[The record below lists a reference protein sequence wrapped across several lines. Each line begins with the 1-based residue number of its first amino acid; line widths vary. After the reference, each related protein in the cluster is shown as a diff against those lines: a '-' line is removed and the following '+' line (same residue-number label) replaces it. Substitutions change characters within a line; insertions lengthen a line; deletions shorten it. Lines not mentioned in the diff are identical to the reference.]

1 MPKTSKLFEG
11 VKIFDLTWAGVGPT
25 SMKYFAEYGAEIVK
39 VESQL
44 KPDPLRTLPPFVD
57 NKVGLDRSQTYG
69 RKNNNKYSLALN
81 LNHPRTKEVT
91 RRLIEWADVIAESF
105 APGAMQRWALD
116 YKEVRKLKPDIIMM
130 STSMQGQTGP
140 ASRHPGYGY
149 PLSSLTGFTY
159 ITGWPDRPP
168 AGAFGPF
175 TDFIA
180 PLYCVVALGAALD
193 YKQRTGKGQH
203 LDLSQY
209 ECGLQFLSPMILDYV
224 VNGREFNRRGNYSDC
239 AAPHGVYRC
248 RGEDRWCAIAVF
260 TDNEWRSFCRVLGNP
275 SWSQEPRFATL
286 EGRGQNADEI
296 DKLIEEWTV
305 KHSADEVMN
314 LMQTAGVPAGVAQ
327 TSEDLL
333 NDPQLKHYNA
343 FATVAHPEM
352 GSCTCQAASVKL
364 TKTPPV
370 EIIRP
375 PLLGEHTEYVCK
387 QFLGMPEEE
396 YVSLLLDEVLT

>member
-11 VKIFDLTWAGVGPT
+11 VKIFDLTWTGVGPT

-81 LNHPRTKEVT
+81 LNHPRAKEVT

-116 YKEVRKLKPDIIMM
+116 YKEVRKLKHDIIMM

-180 PLYCVVALGAALD
+180 PLYCVVALVAALD
-193 YKQRTGKGQH
+193 YRQRTGKGQH

-209 ECGLQFLSPMILDYV
+209 ECGLQFLSPMILDYM

-248 RGEDRWCAIAVF
+248 RSEDRWCAIAVF
-260 TDNEWRSFCRVLGNP
+260 TDDEWRSFCRVLGNP

-286 EGRGQNADEI
+286 EGRGQNADEL

-314 LMQTAGVPAGVAQ
+314 LMQTVGVPAGVAQ
-327 TSEDLL
+327 NSEDLL

-343 FATVAHPEM
+343 FVTVAHPEM
-352 GSCTCQAASVKL
+352 ESCTCQTASVKL

-396 YVSLLLDEVLT
+396 YVSLLLDEVFT